1 MTKITI
7 LTLFPEFFTSFLDN
21 SIIKRAVAKKAVD
34 FKLVN
39 IREFS
44 KDKHHR
50 VDDRPLGGGAGLI
63 MKLQPLCDALN
74 SIRTPSSHI
83 ILTSP
88 YGYKYDQKK
97 AIELSKKED
106 IVIVCGHYEGIDYRF
121 NKYCDELISIGDYI
135 LTGGEIAALA
145 ISDSVTRLLKGAISE
160 ESIESESFDNS
171 LLEYPQYTY
180 PIEYN
185 GDKVPDIL
193 LTGDHQAVN
202 NFRLRKQLELTKN
215 LRPDL
220 FNKKEFSKEELKRL
234 KELETKEIS
243 KREKQA
249 LIKGERFIK
258 KD

>member
-74 SIRTPSSHI
+74 SIRTPSSHV

-145 ISDSVTRLLKGAISE
+145 ISDSVT
-160 ESIESESFDNS
+160 
-171 LLEYPQYTY
+171 Y
-180 PIEYN
+180 PIEYD